1 MTTTMPKE
9 RGIIFSGAL
18 IPRLLDDSKTMTRR
32 VVKPQPDP
40 GWAFTS
46 IGQVCTA
53 SGKWVFPTVAT
64 SVNQTSWLC
73 PYGVPGDRL
82 WVRETWRPVVWGA
95 DHCYIEYRTGG
106 HAREGDGRACLV
118 PPTATA
124 AYEAYADRQMRA
136 AIAAGDGKPEYC
148 PEPWR
153 PSIHMPRW
161 ASRITLELTD
171 VRVERLQEISWRD
184 VVAEGVD
191 GALDAHGRR
200 VAKAVAQTENDRG
213 GASLYEMFRVLWN
226 GLNAKRG
233 FGWDTNPWV
242 WVLEFKRCER

>member
-1 MTTTMPKE
+1 MTTTTPKE

-18 IPRLLDDSKTMTRR
+18 IPRLLDGSKTQTRR
-32 VVKPQPDP
+32 VVNIEYPCAPLPVVGPDKD
-40 GWAFTS
+40 GEWCFGDS
-46 IGQVCTA
+46 HGVEYV
-53 SGKWVFPTVAT
+53 K
-64 SVNQTSWLC
+64 C
-73 PYGVPGDRL
+73 PYGIPGDRL

-106 HAREGDGRACLV
+106 HAHEGDGRVCLV

-153 PSIHMPRW
+153 PPIYMPRW
-161 ASRITLELTD
+161 ASRITLELTG

-200 VAKAVAQTENDRG
+200 VAKAIAQTENDRG